1 MKKENERYQ
10 SLLQERY
17 SQADD
22 VHSKMGKL
30 QKELIDLQASQ
41 VPLQFDKEKLASEK
55 EALLKHNKWLD
66 EEDNTEEAQWLRS
79 NSIVVN
85 IKAKLYEEQEEE

>member
-55 EALLKHNKWLD
+55 EALLKHNKCNRLVFELLVD
-66 EEDNTEEAQWLRS
+66 DFA
-79 NSIVVN
+79 SIVLPSFHIVHKPVL
-85 IKAKLYEEQEEE
+85 IPKV